1 MNWDHIRIFLEVAR
15 TGQFLAAARRLRIDH
30 TTVGRRIGKLE
41 EDLATRLFDR
51 RTDGCVLTSAG
62 ERLLAVAE
70 RMESEILTG
79 AELLVREDVALT
91 GTVRVGAPDG
101 VGSYFLAP
109 RLATLAERHPELT
122 VQLVPLPRSFSLS
135 RREADLAITVDR
147 PTEGRL
153 IVSKLVDYG
162 VSLYASR
169 DYLAQSRPI
178 RRVED
183 LTETTLITYVDD
195 LVYSPALDY
204 SKMLDRP
211 PVRQF
216 ECASVV
222 GQVEAVR
229 AGAGVGLLHDYIAG
243 SYPELVRVLPE
254 VGAVRSYWLVSHA
267 DVRAL
272 VRVATLWDFIA
283 EEMRRAR
290 RTFIRGEDRDRDKT
304 LALGLRK

>member
-41 EDLATRLFDR
+41 EDLATRLFER

-153 IVSKLVDYG
+153 IASKLVDYG

-169 DYLAQSRPI
+169 SYLAQYPPI

-183 LTETTLITYVDD
+183 LTDITLITYVDD
-195 LVYSPALDY
+195 LVYSSALDY

-211 PVRQF
+211 AIRQF

-243 SYPELVRVLPE
+243 AYPELVRVLPE
-254 VGAVRSYWLVSHA
+254 VGAIRSYWLVSHA

-272 VRVATLWDFIA
+272 ARVVTLWDFIA
-283 EEMRRAR
+283 AEMRRAR
-290 RTFIRGEDRDRDKT
+290 RLFILSSKPEVGGGGRVRR
-304 LALGLRK
+304 A

>member
-1 MNWDHIRIFLEVAR
+1 MNWDHIRIFLAVAR

-41 EDLATRLFDR
+41 ETLSTRLFDR
-51 RTDGCVLTSAG
+51 RTDGCVLTGAG

-79 AELLVREDVALT
+79 AELLDREQVALS
-91 GTVRVGAPDG
+91 GTVRIGAPDG

-109 RLATLAERHPELT
+109 RLAAMAERHPELT

-135 RREADLAITVDR
+135 RREADIAVTIDR

-153 IVSKLVDYG
+153 VASKLVDYG

-169 DYLAQSRPI
+169 DYLRESGPI
-178 RRVED
+178 HSVED
-183 LTETTLITYVDD
+183 LVERTLITYVDD

-211 PVRQF
+211 AVRQF

-229 AGAGVGLLHDYIAG
+229 AGAGIGMLHDYIAG
-243 SYPELVRVLPE
+243 RYPELHRILPE
-254 VGAVRSYWLVSHA
+254 IGAVRSYWLVSHA
-267 DVRAL
+267 DVRDLA
-272 VRVATLWDFIA
+272 RVTTLWDFVA
-283 EEMRRAR
+283 TEMRGAR
-290 RTFIRGEDRDRDKT
+290 HEFIRTKQVE
-304 LALGLRK
+304 AP

>member
-1 MNWDHIRIFLEVAR
+1 MNWDHIRIFLAVAR
-15 TGQFLAAARRLRIDH
+15 TGQFLAAARQLRIDH

-41 EDLATRLFDR
+41 DDLSARLFDR

-62 ERLLAVAE
+62 ERLLTVAE

-79 AELLVREDVALT
+79 AELLEQEEVSLT

-109 RLATLAERHPELT
+109 RLAALAQRHPELT

-135 RREADLAITVDR
+135 RREADIAVTVER

-162 VSLYASR
+162 VSLYVAR
-169 DYLAQSRPI
+169 DYRQIESPDDLA
-178 RRVED
+178 EC
-183 LTETTLITYVDD
+183 TLITYVDD
-195 LVYSPALDY
+195 LLYSQALDY
-204 SKMLDRP
+204 SRMLENP
-211 PVRQF
+211 PARQF

-229 AGAGVGLLHDYIAG
+229 AGAGVGLLHDHIAQR
-243 SYPELVRVLPE
+243 YPELTRVLPE
-254 VGAVRSYWLVSHA
+254 IGAQRSYWLVSHA
-267 DVRAL
+267 DVRDLA
-272 VRVATLWDFIA
+272 RVATLWDFIVT
-283 EEMRRAR
+283 EMRSAR
-290 RTFIRGEDRDRDKT
+290 RSFIRAD
-304 LALGLRK
+304 

>member
-1 MNWDHIRIFLEVAR
+1 MNWDHVRIFLAVAR
-15 TGQFLAAARRLRIDH
+15 TGQFLAAARQLRIDH

-41 EDLATRLFDR
+41 EDLSARLFER

-79 AELLVREDVALT
+79 AELLEREEVSLT

-109 RLATLAERHPELT
+109 RLAALAQRHPELT

-135 RREADLAITVDR
+135 RREADIAVTIER

-153 IVSKLVDYG
+153 IASKLVDYG
-162 VSLYASR
+162 VSLYAAQ
-169 DYLAQSRPI
+169 DYLAQTGPI
-178 RRVED
+178 NNPED
-183 LTETTLITYVDD
+183 LADRTLITYVDD
-195 LVYSPALDY
+195 LLYSQALDY
-204 SKMLDRP
+204 SRMLERP
-211 PVRQF
+211 PARRF

-229 AGAGVGLLHDYIAG
+229 AASGLGMLHDHIAQR
-243 SYPELVRVLPE
+243 YPELVRVLPE
-254 VGAVRSYWLVSHA
+254 IGAQRSYWLVSHA
-267 DVRAL
+267 DVRDLA
-272 VRVATLWDFIA
+272 RVATLWDYITA
-283 EEMRRAR
+283 EMRSAR
-290 RTFIRGEDRDRDKT
+290 RTFIRDG
-304 LALGLRK
+304 

>member
-1 MNWDHIRIFLEVAR
+1 MNWDHIRIFLAVAR
-15 TGQFLAAARRLRIDH
+15 TGQFLAAARQLRIDH

-41 EDLATRLFDR
+41 EDLAARLFER

-79 AELLVREDVALT
+79 AELLEREEVSLT

-109 RLATLAERHPELT
+109 RLAALAQRHPELT

-135 RREADLAITVDR
+135 RREADIAVTIER

-162 VSLYASR
+162 VSLYAASE
-169 DYLAQSRPI
+169 YLTQAGP
-178 RRVED
+178 VDNAED
-183 LTETTLITYVDD
+183 LAERTLITYVDD
-195 LVYSPALDY
+195 LMYSQALDY
-204 SKMLDRP
+204 TKMLDRP
-211 PVRQF
+211 PTRQF

-229 AGAGVGLLHDYIAG
+229 AATGVGLLHDHIARR
-243 SYPELVRVLPE
+243 YPELVRVLPE
-254 VGAVRSYWLVSHA
+254 IGAQRSYWLVSHA
-267 DVRAL
+267 DVRDLA
-272 VRVATLWDFIA
+272 RVATLWDFIIT
-283 EEMRRAR
+283 EMRSAR
-290 RTFIRGEDRDRDKT
+290 RSFIRAQTEQ
-304 LALGLRK
+304 

>member
-1 MNWDHIRIFLEVAR
+1 MNWDHVRIFLAVAR
-15 TGQFLAAARRLRIDH
+15 TGQFLAAARQLRIDH

-41 EDLATRLFDR
+41 EDLSARLFDR

-79 AELLVREDVALT
+79 SELLEREDVSLT

-109 RLATLAERHPELT
+109 RLAALAQRHPELT

-135 RREADLAITVDR
+135 RREADIAVTIER

-153 IVSKLVDYG
+153 IASKLVDYG
-162 VSLYASR
+162 VSLYAAR
-169 DYLAQSRPI
+169 DYRTIDSLDDLA
-178 RRVED
+178 EC
-183 LTETTLITYVDD
+183 TLITYVDD
-195 LVYSPALDY
+195 LLYSQALDY
-204 SKMLDRP
+204 SRMLEQP
-211 PVRQF
+211 PARRF

-229 AGAGVGLLHDYIAG
+229 AAAGVGLLHDHIAQR
-243 SYPELVRVLPE
+243 YPELVRILPE
-254 VGAVRSYWLVSHA
+254 IGAQRAYWLVSHA
-267 DVRAL
+267 DVRDLA
-272 VRVATLWDFIA
+272 RVATLWDYITT
-283 EEMRRAR
+283 EMRSAR
-290 RTFIRGEDRDRDKT
+290 RTFIRG
-304 LALGLRK
+304 G

>member
-1 MNWDHIRIFLEVAR
+1 MNWDHVRIFLEVAR
-15 TGQFLAAARRLRIDH
+15 TGQFLSAARRLKIDH

-41 EDLATRLFDR
+41 EDLSTRLFDR
-51 RTDGCVLTSAG
+51 RTDGCVLTGAG

-70 RMESEILTG
+70 RMETEILTG
-79 AELLVREDVALT
+79 AELLVREEVGLS

-109 RLATLAERHPELT
+109 RLASLAERHPELT
-122 VQLVPLPRSFSLS
+122 VQLVPLQRSFSLS
-135 RREADLAITVDR
+135 RREADLAVTIDR

-153 IVSKLVDYG
+153 VAAKLVDYG

-169 DYLAQSRPI
+169 DHLAQAGPI
-178 RRVED
+178 RAVED
-183 LTETTLITYVDD
+183 VAARTLITYVDD

-211 PVRQF
+211 ATRQF

-229 AGAGVGLLHDYIAG
+229 AGVGIGLLHDYIAG
-243 SYPELVRVLPE
+243 RFPELVRVLPE
-254 VGAVRSYWLVSHA
+254 IGAVRSYWLVSHA
-267 DVRAL
+267 DMRDLA
-272 VRVATLWDFIA
+272 RVATLWDFIA
-283 EEMRRAR
+283 GEMRRAR
-290 RTFIRGEDRDRDKT
+290 KAFIRRGGDGEGRGGADSGR
-304 LALGLRK
+304 